1 MIKIMNKISSF
12 LTKHLSG
19 LRQSFV
25 TAVNKGVTHTFFSMR
40 NLLIA
45 SALSLSV
52 LFTAPIVTTLNR
64 DPYTHASSSLIQ
76 EKEPIKGQNISVL
89 SWNVCFLPLATTN
102 WEQGIKPWTERLDQV
117 AEKILQED
125 ADLVTLQEVYDSQ
138 AAQKL
143 TERLKEKYSH
153 IYYNIGPKTLG
164 VNSGLFVA
172 SKFPLKNTRFTQHEN
187 KKIDIDSFF
196 VNKGFFDFEIYAGE
210 NKIAHVFVTH
220 LQHSTDDLHPL
231 KIDQEIREQQLKAI
245 FTEMEKEDVP
255 VLLVGDFNMPLKEYK
270 ALKAQAK
277 FQNFL
282 IKKSKKTPKT
292 FKGILNGKQV
302 DLTLDYALLGS
313 KDSSVFLFTQVLPS
327 TQSDHLPLKTTL
339 SFPL

>member
-1 MIKIMNKISSF
+1 MIKTISKINSF
-12 LTKHLSG
+12 LTKQLSS
-19 LRQSFV
+19 LRQSFL
-25 TAVNKGVTHTFFSMR
+25 TAVNKGVTHTFFNIR

-52 LFTAPIVTTLNR
+52 LFTAPIVTPLNR
-64 DPYTHASSSLIQ
+64 DPYTYSSSSLVQ
-76 EKEPIKGQNISVL
+76 DKEPIEGHNIEVL
-89 SWNVCFLPLATTN
+89 SWNVCFLPLATAN
-102 WEQGIKPWTERLDQV
+102 WEKEVKPWTERLDQV
-117 AEKILQED
+117 AETILEAD

-138 AAQKL
+138 AAQEL
-143 TERLKEKYSH
+143 TSRLKEKYSH

-164 VNSGLFVA
+164 TGSGLFVA
-172 SKFPLKNTRFTQHEN
+172 SKFPLKNTRFTQHKN
-187 KKIDIDSFF
+187 KKNDIDSFF

-220 LQHSTDDLHPL
+220 LQHSKDDLNPL
-231 KIDQEIREQQLKAI
+231 KIDQDIREQQLNDI
-245 FTEMEKEDVP
+245 FAEMKKEDVP

-270 ALKAQAK
+270 ALKTQAK

-292 FKGILNGKQV
+292 FKGILNGKKV
-302 DLTLDYALLGS
+302 ALTLDYALLGA
-313 KDSSVFLFTQVLPS
+313 KDSSVFLYTQVLPS
-327 TQSDHLPLKTTL
+327 AQSDHMPLKTTL